1 MTKHNS
7 INWRSLAD
15 INARNAQNQKRIFM
29 ALDLVHKLPA
39 DQLFV
44 IKHLHGLLGC
54 EEKNVEAVAKLMGY
68 RTPAKVYQLRNEA
81 YANLR
86 QMVTKE
92 KI

>member
-1 MTKHNS
+1 
-7 INWRSLAD
+7 
-15 INARNAQNQKRIFM
+15 M

-54 EEKNVEAVAKLMGY
+54 EEKNAEAVAKLLGHKS
-68 RTPAKVYQLRNEA
+68 PAKVYQLRKEA
-81 YANLR
+81 YATLR
-86 QMVTKE
+86 QLVTKE